1 LSHRVPSDEAFDGR
15 TQETFWRVSE
25 CRDTDADVGALGTCG
40 GRFGTVKERVC
51 EGFAPSNIVPDPGKV
66 AVEVRVTEPL

>member
-1 LSHRVPSDEAFDGR
+1 
-15 TQETFWRVSE
+15 VSE
-25 CRDTDADVGALGTCG
+25 FRDTDADVGALGTCG

-66 AVEVRVTEPL
+66 AVEVRVTVSL